1 MERTESTYSR
11 NFVVTWSGYRRTPK
25 IPGLEEERKKKEKT
39 EEELLLS
46 YPQLVTTLA
55 LLIGAGM
62 PVSKAW
68 GRMAGRYKKNGT
80 VKNAAYEESVTPG
93 MRYRMVSE
101 KEKHMRT
108 LGTVVHSGNTK
119 DWHPY

>member
-25 IPGLEEERKKKEKT
+25 IPGTGGRAKEKEKT
-39 EEELLLS
+39 REEELLLS

-55 LLIGAGM
+55 LLIGAGNAGIQGM
-62 PVSKAW
+62 

-80 VKNAAYEESVTPG
+80 VKNAAYEEICYTWNEIQDGVGERKSI
-93 MRYRMVSE
+93 
-101 KEKHMRT
+101 
-108 LGTVVHSGNTK
+108 
-119 DWHPY
+119 